1 MSEHKLTLNTGD
13 GQVDIPTKIIKGK
26 LDCIIIHSHEKIE
39 MIVESEIGYPIFHV
53 VEHIGT
59 KYYAPRAVMQG
70 VRRELIVKD
79 MFTKFNLNE
88 TLDIIVKGTKSIEV
102 DIIIRFN

>member
-1 MSEHKLTLNTGD
+1 MGEHILKLNTGD
-13 GQVDIPTKIIKGK
+13 GQVDIPTKMIKGK

-39 MIVESEIGYPIFHV
+39 IIVESDIGYFIFHV

-70 VRRELIVKD
+70 VKRELIVKD

-88 TLDIIVKGTKSIEV
+88 TLSIIVRGPKNTEV
-102 DIIIRFN
+102 DIIIRFS